1 MGTIF
6 RLKDRKHWQLQY
18 KDANGKRVRESSG
31 TTDKTTAN
39 QLLVAREVHAAQ
51 TKAGTRSKAGDKLAE
66 FAKQP
71 IQTWVDDFI
80 SSMELEHGQSNAH
93 VQDTRS
99 KIEKLLG
106 DRSIAFGSQMSG
118 DSITEYTTARQKA
131 EDLSARTVQSY
142 IVAMKAFSSWCVESG
157 RLLADPFARVRSPSP
172 AKDRRYTRRALT
184 RDEWLRLRT
193 AAENGPPRR
202 RIPGHERAL
211 LYELALVTGLRA
223 KEIDGL
229 TRSSVVLDS
238 NRPYLMLPAAS
249 TKNNKP
255 AEQFLTDRLVER
267 LRDHTGRKMR
277 GVKVF
282 QIKDLNRLAIVLRDD
297 MATARSA
304 WIEEAKTIDEKN
316 RRESTD
322 FLKSTDSEGR
332 KIDFH
337 ALRYTCGAWLALGGI
352 HAKQIQKMMRHS
364 TIRLTLDTYG
374 HLFPEQQDQAMEIMR
389 LATA

>member
-6 RLKDRKHWQLQY
+6 KLKDRKHWQMQY

-31 TTDKTTAN
+31 TTDKTAAN
-39 QLLVAREVHAAQ
+39 QLLVAREVRAAQ

-66 FAKQP
+66 YAKQP
-71 IQTWVDDFI
+71 IQTWVEDFI
-80 SSMELEHGQSNAH
+80 ATMELEHGRSNSH
-93 VQDTRS
+93 VIDTRA

-106 DRSIAFGSQMSG
+106 DRSIAYGSQMSA
-118 DSITEYTTARQKA
+118 DSLTEYTTARQKA

-142 IVAMKAFSSWCVESG
+142 IVAVKAFSSWCVESG
-157 RLLADPFARVRSPSP
+157 RLLADPFGRVRSPSP
-172 AKDRRYTRRALT
+172 SKDRRYTRRALT
-184 RDEWLRLRT
+184 REEWLRLRS
-193 AAENGPPRR
+193 AAENGPTRR
-202 RIPGHERAL
+202 RITGSERAL

-238 NRPYLMLPAAS
+238 ARPYLMLPAAS

-267 LRDHTGRKMR
+267 LRAHTGRKMR

-282 QIKDLNRLAIVLRDD
+282 QIADLNRLAIVLRAD
-297 MATARSA
+297 MAAARLA
-304 WIEEAKTIDEKN
+304 WINEVKTIDEQNK
-316 RRESTD
+316 REATD
-322 FLKSTDSEGR
+322 FLKSTDSEKR
-332 KIDFH
+332 IVDFH

-374 HLFPEQQDQAMEIMR
+374 HLFPEQQDQAMAVIR
-389 LATA
+389 NATA

>member
-6 RLKDRKHWQLQY
+6 KSKDRKHWQLQY

-51 TKAGTRSKAGDKLAE
+51 TKAGTRSKSGDKLAM

-80 SSMELEHGQSNAH
+80 ATMELEHGQSNEH

-99 KIEKLLG
+99 KIEKMLG
-106 DRSIAFGSQMSG
+106 DRQIVAGSQLSA
-118 DSITEYTTARQKA
+118 DLLTEYTTGRQKA
-131 EDLSARTVQSY
+131 ENLSARTLQSY
-142 IVAMKAFSSWCVESG
+142 IVALKAFSSWCVASG

-172 AKDRRYTRRALT
+172 SKDRRYTRRALT
-184 RDEWLRLRT
+184 REEWLRLRS

-202 RIPGHERAL
+202 RIPGIDRAL

-229 TRSSVVLDS
+229 TRSTLVLDS
-238 NRPYLMLPAAS
+238 DRPYLMLPAAS

-255 AEQFLTDRLVER
+255 AEQFLTPRLVER
-267 LRDHTGRKMR
+267 LRTHTARKMR

-282 QIKDLNRLAIVLRDD
+282 QITDLNRLAIVLRAD
-297 MATARSA
+297 MDAARNA
-304 WIEEAKTIDEKN
+304 WILEAKTIDEKN
-316 RRESTD
+316 KREASD
-322 FLKSTDSEGR
+322 FLCSTDSE
-332 KIDFH
+332 KHKVDFH
-337 ALRYTCGAWLALGGI
+337 ALRYTCGAWLALGNI

-374 HLFPEQQDQAMEIMR
+374 HLFPEQQDQAMEVIR
-389 LATA
+389 SATA